1 MSHRVTDAAGPA
13 GHSKTP
19 GDACAAPACGN
30 VDRLDSAGR
39 IRRPELHY
47 GSEGWGFE
55 SLRARHRNRRSTPHS
70 SRSSRPLIIA
80 LGPAFSQFLTA
91 LSDLVNPGQRGLA
104 ALQVLLAGVDV
115 GLLGER
121 RVIVTRP
128 LADDRDRHA
137 RMLCARHSLR
147 IRCSLLIH
155 GQPCVPVGQV
165 LTSRGWPWRHRCGKI
180 IRSVRRDR
188 HVGGQARS
196 RGDRTCGHS

>member
-1 MSHRVTDAAGPA
+1 MRS
-13 GHSKTP
+13 P
-19 GDACAAPACGN
+19 GNPGCE
-30 VDRLDSAGR
+30 GR
-39 IRRPELHY
+39 ATRNLGSQRRSGSLRSRAEPY